1 MFVSWE
7 TLFWISHESLEP
19 LLNLFYYISING
31 KWGWGALRSTQK
43 LFIRLNHRAS
53 PQSLLKCHHITHWTH
68 FRIIIIFFF
77 LFSPNYSME
86 LPLHG
91 LCDLRRYHHRSD
103 VNFAGLYFLSGNGN
117 TNRIDSEWQHV
128 SGAVGVGCGWKFKNS
143 NSNLISFGLQCINSP
158 SDEV

>member
-77 LFSPNYSME
+77 CFRRIILWNYPCTAYATYGAIIIGQMSTLQGCISLVVMVIRIE
-86 LPLHG
+86 LILNG
-91 LCDLRRYHHRSD
+91 STCR
-103 VNFAGLYFLSGNGN
+103 VLS
-117 TNRIDSEWQHV
+117 V
-128 SGAVGVGCGWKFKNS
+128 LGAVENS
-143 NSNLISFGLQCINSP
+143 KILILIWFLLDYN
-158 SDEV
+158 V